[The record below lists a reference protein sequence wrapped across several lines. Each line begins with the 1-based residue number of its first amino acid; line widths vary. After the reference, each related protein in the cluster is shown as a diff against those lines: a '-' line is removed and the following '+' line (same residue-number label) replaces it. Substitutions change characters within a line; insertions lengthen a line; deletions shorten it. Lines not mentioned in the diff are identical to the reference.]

1 MLQITEYPV
10 HFQLLDTVTCRGGD
24 YESYVSEL
32 ITSRWLSGAD
42 LPGAIPPPYMA
53 ASQKSRRQV
62 DQKHVSSVPEC
73 TKTRLLSSKIK
84 KYWGGT
90 QPRPKITEEGSFTL
104 DACIVGKL
112 CSHQMWRAV
121 VYCSGYAERVTARRS
136 IFVISLCY
144 VAYVSRGM
152 AVRKVSISKSAIR

>member
-10 HFQLLDTVTCRGGD
+10 HFQLLDTVTCRRGN

-62 DQKHVSSVPEC
+62 DQKHVSSVPARMHQNSPFEL
-73 TKTRLLSSKIK
+73 KNK
-84 KYWGGT
+84 KVLG
-90 QPRPKITEEGSFTL
+90 R
-104 DACIVGKL
+104 D
-112 CSHQMWRAV
+112 
-121 VYCSGYAERVTARRS
+121 TA
-136 IFVISLCY
+136 
-144 VAYVSRGM
+144 
-152 AVRKVSISKSAIR
+152 